1 MVYIWYI
8 YMVYLWCI
16 YIYIYLNEFGEF
28 CFFGC
33 KLVGKYIPVPL
44 SGVGI
49 GRCVKSFP
57 KKWTNKFKDHRVR
70 IPDQREPHDRNVGL
84 GWSYSPIQGQWWLR
98 TPCCH
103 RKPSAQL
110 HQAAASHSNDDIPR
124 LRSKV

>member
-1 MVYIWYI
+1 MVYIYGIYI
-8 YMVYLWCI
+8 YIRYIYGI
-16 YIYIYLNEFGEF
+16 YIWYIYLNEFGEF

-33 KLVGKYIPVPL
+33 KLVGNYIPVPL

-84 GWSYSPIQGQWWLR
+84 GWSYSGTMVDEEQWLGGG
-98 TPCCH
+98 
-103 RKPSAQL
+103 
-110 HQAAASHSNDDIPR
+110 
-124 LRSKV
+124 

>member
-1 MVYIWYI
+1 MLMVYIPYIYGIYIWYI
-8 YMVYLWCI
+8 YIWYIYGVYI
-16 YIYIYLNEFGEF
+16 YIWYIYLNEFGEF

-84 GWSYSPIQGQWWLR
+84 GWSYSPIQGQWWMR
-98 TPCCH
+98 
-103 RKPSAQL
+103 
-110 HQAAASHSNDDIPR
+110 NNG
-124 LRSKV
+124 

>member
-1 MVYIWYI
+1 MLMVYIPYIYGI
-8 YMVYLWCI
+8 YMVYIYGIFMVYI
-16 YIYIYLNEFGEF
+16 YIWYIYLNEFGEF

-84 GWSYSPIQGQWWLR
+84 GWSYSPIQGQWWMR
-98 TPCCH
+98 
-103 RKPSAQL
+103 
-110 HQAAASHSNDDIPR
+110 NNG
-124 LRSKV
+124 